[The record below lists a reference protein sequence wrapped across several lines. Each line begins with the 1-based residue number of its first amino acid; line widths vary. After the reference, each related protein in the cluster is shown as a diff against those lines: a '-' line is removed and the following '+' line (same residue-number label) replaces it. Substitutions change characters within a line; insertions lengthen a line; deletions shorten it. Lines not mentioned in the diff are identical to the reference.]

1 MENFRKVLQE
11 KQTFSLESL
20 RLYKEEIMEE
30 VVDYFGD
37 RLTRVAYTYVKDW
50 GKAEDIVQ
58 EVFITCY
65 SKLET
70 FRGEGTLKNWLYK
83 ITVNRCKDHLKS
95 WSHRN
100 VWFTNPFTFFKQE
113 SNDQTPELRL
123 IVEDEFNKLADS
135 ILQLPLKYR
144 ELIIL
149 FYQEEMS
156 LNEISEMLHIKT
168 STIKSRLFQARKLLR
183 TQLEKGEEDGGR

>member
-20 RLYKEEIMEE
+20 RLHKEEIMEE

-70 FRGEGTLKNWLYK
+70 FRGEGSLKNWLYK

-95 WSHRN
+95 WAHRN
-100 VWFTNPFTFFKQE
+100 IWFANPFTFFKQE

-123 IVEDEFNKLADS
+123 IVEDEYNQLADK

-168 STIKSRLFQARKLLR
+168 STLKSRLFQARKLLR
-183 TQLEKGEEDGGR
+183 VQLEKGEEADGR

>member
-1 MENFRKVLQE
+1 MENFKQVLEE

-30 VVDYFGD
+30 VVNYFGE
-37 RLTRVAYTYVKDW
+37 RLTRLAYTYVKDW
-50 GKAEDIVQ
+50 GKSEDIVQ

-70 FRGEGTLKNWLYK
+70 FRGEGSLKNWLYK

-100 VWFTNPFTFFKQE
+100 LWFANPFSLFKQE
-113 SNDQTPELRL
+113 HDDKTPELRL
-123 IVEDEFNKLADS
+123 IVEDEYNELAKS
-135 ILQLPLKYR
+135 ILALPLKYR

-149 FYQEEMS
+149 YYQEEMP
-156 LNEISEMLHIKT
+156 LAEISLMLNVKT
-168 STIKSRLFQARKLLR
+168 ATLKSRLFQARRMLR
-183 TQLEKGEEDGGR
+183 NSLEKGAEFDG

>member
-1 MENFRKVLQE
+1 MENFREVLQE
-11 KQTFSLESL
+11 KKTFSLESL

-30 VVDYFGD
+30 VVDYFGE
-37 RLTRVAYTYVKDW
+37 RLTRLAYTYVKDW

-58 EVFITCY
+58 DVFITCY

-70 FRGEGTLKNWLYK
+70 FRGEGSLKNWLYK

-100 VWFTNPFTFFKQE
+100 VWFANPMTLFKEE

-123 IVEDEFNKLADS
+123 IVEDEYNELAQS
-135 ILQLPLKYR
+135 ILSLPVKYR

-149 FYQEEMS
+149 YYQEEMS
-156 LNEISEMLHIKT
+156 LTEISELFNMKQ
-168 STIKSRLFQARKLLR
+168 STLKSRLFQARKLLR
-183 TQLEKGEEDGGR
+183 SHLEKGEESSGG

>member
-1 MENFRKVLQE
+1 MENFRQVLQE

-20 RLYKEEIMEE
+20 RLHKEEIMEE
-30 VVDYFGD
+30 VVNYFGE
-37 RLTRVAYTYVKDW
+37 RLTRLAYTYEKDW

-70 FRGEGTLKNWLYK
+70 FRGEGSLKNWLYK

-95 WSHRN
+95 WSYRN
-100 VWFTNPFTFFKQE
+100 LWFGNPFSLFKQE
-113 SNDQTPELRL
+113 QDNKTPELWL
-123 IVEDEFNKLADS
+123 IVEDEYNELANS
-135 ILQLPLKYR
+135 ILELPLKYR

-149 FYQEEMS
+149 YYQEEMPLS
-156 LNEISEMLHIKT
+156 EISLMLNVKT
-168 STIKSRLFQARKLLR
+168 ATLKSRLFQARKLLR
-183 TQLEKGEEDGGR
+183 TSLEKGADFDGR

>member
-1 MENFRKVLQE
+1 MENFREVFQE
-11 KQTFSLESL
+11 KHSFSIENL

-30 VVDYFGD
+30 VVDCFAE
-37 RLTRVAYTYVKDW
+37 RLTRLAYTYVKDW

-58 EVFITCY
+58 DVFITCY

-70 FRGEGTLKNWLYK
+70 FRGEGSLKNWLYR

-100 VWFTNPFTFFKQE
+100 VWFANPVTFFKQE
-113 SNDQTPELRL
+113 SNEHTPELRL
-123 IVEDEFNKLADS
+123 IVEDEYNELAES
-135 ILQLPLKYR
+135 ILSLPVKYR

-149 FYQEEMS
+149 YYQEELS
-156 LNEISEMLHIKT
+156 LAEISELFKIKP
-168 STIKSRLFQARKLLR
+168 STLKSRLFQARKLLR
-183 TQLEKGEEDGGR
+183 TQLEKGAEPNG